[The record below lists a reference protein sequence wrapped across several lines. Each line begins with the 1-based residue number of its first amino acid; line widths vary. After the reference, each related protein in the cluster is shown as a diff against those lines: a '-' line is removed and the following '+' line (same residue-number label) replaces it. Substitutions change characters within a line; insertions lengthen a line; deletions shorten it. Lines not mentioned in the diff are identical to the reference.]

1 MSSYCNVQRGG
12 VRNRADSPM
21 SKVLRLSPAIRRAL
35 ADELLLD
42 DRLLLI
48 LRAFLHEPLDR
59 FVILVLAGAVID
71 HQVLFGQALL
81 TLGLRCFELSTSAR
95 VLNLKT
101 CHLAQCDI
109 NADIGTHLARH
120 GLNVEVKRIPLGDI
134 DVAAMLLSHAADE
147 GVDFIVMG
155 GYGHSRLREFLLGGV
170 TRSILRSMTAPV
182 LMSH

>member
-1 MSSYCNVQRGG
+1 
-12 VRNRADSPM
+12 
-21 SKVLRLSPAIRRAL
+21 LAL
-35 ADELLLD
+35 GDELLLH

-59 FVILVLAGAVID
+59 FVILVLAGALID

-109 NADIGTHLARH
+109 NTGAVIDRKMLRVTPPSKNSR
-120 GLNVEVKRIPLGDI
+120 KREWP
-134 DVAAMLLSHAADE
+134 
-147 GVDFIVMG
+147 
-155 GYGHSRLREFLLGGV
+155 
-170 TRSILRSMTAPV
+170 
-182 LMSH
+182 